1 MHQRKSELFQKTTTQ
16 EKLQSFYNTFQVK
29 YFDHLQL
36 EEKQKSVRALAHRQ
50 VFSTNMFTTGLSN
63 FTAGFCWR
71 LRTPKQR
78 IGSIVYPSGNVEQ
91 HNIEDFSNIDIKGL
105 ARSEQGRP
113 VSALSGKSV
122 PKWSRLYHAY
132 SKHSRSNLHSRY

>member
-1 MHQRKSELFQKTTTQ
+1 
-16 EKLQSFYNTFQVK
+16 
-29 YFDHLQL
+29 
-36 EEKQKSVRALAHRQ
+36 
-50 VFSTNMFTTGLSN
+50 MFNTGLSN
-63 FTAGFCWR
+63 FTAGFCQQ

-78 IGSIVYPSGNVEQ
+78 IGNILCPSRNAE
-91 HNIEDFSNIDIKGL
+91 HHDIANFNNIDIKGL
-105 ARSEQGRP
+105 ARSEQRRP